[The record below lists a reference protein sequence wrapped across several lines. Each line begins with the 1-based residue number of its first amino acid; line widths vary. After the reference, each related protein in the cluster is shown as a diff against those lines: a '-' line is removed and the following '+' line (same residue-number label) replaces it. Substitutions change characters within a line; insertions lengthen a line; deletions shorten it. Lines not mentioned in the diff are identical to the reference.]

1 MYKQAENS
9 DLYIHLYMHNSA
21 FAVHLTLKQ
30 LNVPLNVPHRGTI
43 AGQMTLE
50 DENVPLFVPL
60 SGTIAGQTAPKG
72 ENVPLFV
79 PLSGTFAAQKQDN
92 SSPSTK
98 FSRTILDNYIGRR
111 YTRAT
116 IYRKPI

>member
-1 MYKQAENS
+1 MYKQPENS

-50 DENVPLFVPL
+50 
-60 SGTIAGQTAPKG
+60 G

>member
-1 MYKQAENS
+1 MYKQPENS
-9 DLYIHLYMHNSA
+9 DLYIHLYMHKSA

-43 AGQMTLE
+43 AGQ
-50 DENVPLFVPL
+50 
-60 SGTIAGQTAPKG
+60 TAPKG
-72 ENVPLFV
+72 ENVPPNV
-79 PLSGTFAAQKQDN
+79 PLSGTFAGQQLPLNKIFA
-92 SSPSTK
+92 P
-98 FSRTILDNYIGRR
+98 ILDNYIGRR